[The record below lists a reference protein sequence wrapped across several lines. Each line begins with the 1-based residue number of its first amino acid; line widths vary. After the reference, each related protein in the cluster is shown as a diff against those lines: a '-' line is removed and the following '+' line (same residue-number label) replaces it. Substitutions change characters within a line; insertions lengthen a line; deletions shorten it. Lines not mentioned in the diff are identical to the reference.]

1 MQTYLAGTL
10 AGAGSFRC
18 RTCGFHVALRALD
31 EVPECPNCGDDE
43 FARASMFDTSDPEA
57 TRPSGARTSPSGSTP
72 CATASTSDGQYLVF
86 RDGERVS
93 VMPLTREWT
102 KIGRSLTADIR
113 LDDPTVSRRH
123 ALICRQPRGVR
134 VLDDRSL
141 NGIFLNGERVEWARA
156 RRRRRADD
164 RPLPP
169 VLHRATARPPA
180 STAGNGSSRDSG
192 RRPRC
197 WHGQLRPQP
206 DRLLR
211 S

>member
-1 MQTYLAGTL
+1 VHTYLAGTL

-18 RTCGFHVALRALD
+18 RTCGFHVSLRALD

-57 TRPSGARTSPSGSTP
+57 REHPAEDDSDWIEAVRESIDT
-72 CATASTSDGQYLVF
+72 DGQYLVF
-86 RDGERVS
+86 KDGDRVS

-123 ALICRQPRGVR
+123 ALICCQPEAVR

-141 NGIFLNGERVEWARA
+141 NGIFLNGEHSEWGDLTDGDELLIGRY
-156 RRRRRADD
+156 R
-164 RPLPP
+164 
-169 VLHRATARPPA
+169 LHFIERSESSSETSTGSGTITATR
-180 STAGNGSSRDSG
+180 
-192 RRPRC
+192 
-197 WHGQLRPQP
+197 
-206 DRLLR
+206 
-211 S
+211 

>member
-1 MQTYLAGTL
+1 VQTYLAGTL

-18 RTCGFHVALRALD
+18 STCGFHVSLRALD

-57 TRPSGARTSPSGSTP
+57 HTP
-72 CATASTSDGQYLVF
+72 AGEEDAEWIETVRDSIDTDGHYLVF
-86 RDGERVS
+86 KDEESVS

-123 ALICRQPRGVR
+123 ALICLQDEDAR

-141 NGIFLNGERVEWARA
+141 NGIFLNGEHTEWGELNDGDELLIGRYHLYFVEKTESASRA
-156 RRRRRADD
+156 SAG
-164 RPLPP
+164 LGT
-169 VLHRATARPPA
+169 VAATR
-180 STAGNGSSRDSG
+180 
-192 RRPRC
+192 
-197 WHGQLRPQP
+197 
-206 DRLLR
+206 
-211 S
+211 

>member
-1 MQTYLAGTL
+1 VQTYLAGTL

-43 FARASMFDTSDPEA
+43 FARASMFDTSDPESHA
-57 TRPSGARTSPSGSTP
+57 HAEEDSEWLDAVRDSIDA
-72 CATASTSDGQYLVF
+72 DGQYLVF

-123 ALICRQPRGVR
+123 ALICCQPEAVR

-141 NGIFLNGERVEWARA
+141 NGIFLNDEHVEWGELSDGDELMIGRY
-156 RRRRRADD
+156 R
-164 RPLPP
+164 
-169 VLHRATARPPA
+169 LHFIERTESSSDTPAGSGTITATR
-180 STAGNGSSRDSG
+180 
-192 RRPRC
+192 
-197 WHGQLRPQP
+197 
-206 DRLLR
+206 
-211 S
+211 